1 MDEEIFTA
9 IVGCNEPETLATIE
23 PFHLPCLLVANISN
37 NSSSNSI
44 FRHRRKQT
52 PNTKIST

>member
-23 PFHLPCLLVANISN
+23 PFHLPCLLVANSSN
-37 NSSSNSI
+37 SSSSNSI

>member
-9 IVGCNEPETLATIE
+9 IVGCNEPETLTTIE

-52 PNTKIST
+52 PNTKNST

>member
-9 IVGCNEPETLATIE
+9 IVGCNEAETLATIE
-23 PFHLPCLLVANISN
+23 PFHLPCHLVANSSN
-37 NSSSNSI
+37 NRSSNSI